1 MTPSMQMATNL
12 TTKGINGQIRHWK
25 AAVATRLAHMRPAHE
40 VEQAEEQVRIAQEA
54 LAIRSSWQPD
64 HPFTPSSTGG
74 QHHDR

>member
-40 VEQAEEQVRIAQEA
+40 VEQAQEQLRIAQEA

-64 HPFTPSSTGG
+64 DIHSPSTGG